1 MGRNLA
7 SEALGFA
14 PIRTP
19 YRAMLRAM
27 SAPKPPLEPL
37 DLDAACAAL
46 ARAAAS
52 PAPPDRRVLA
62 WHADLCRALV
72 PGLGARP
79 LRLVLPFGA
88 LPPAARRLVGLLIVT
103 ARQVPS
109 MRAAA
114 RRFGQRAFVG
124 PAAALAERL
133 PPEIVCSTG
142 LRQEE
147 LIRRWAAAVGAPVAV
162 GGRPEPA
169 ARSGRVLERL
179 DYARIR
185 DEEAKLEA
193 ERTIAEARRA
203 ALAKVSAGGA
213 L

>member
-1 MGRNLA
+1 
-7 SEALGFA
+7 
-14 PIRTP
+14 
-19 YRAMLRAM
+19 MLRAM

-46 ARAAAS
+46 ARAAAG

-72 PGLGARP
+72 PGLEARP
-79 LRLVLPFGA
+79 LSLVLPFGA
-88 LPPAARRLVGLLIVT
+88 LSPAARRLVGLLVST
-103 ARQVPS
+103 AHAVPS
-109 MRAAA
+109 MQAAA
-114 RRFGQRAFVG
+114 RHFGHRAFVG
-124 PAAALAERL
+124 PAAVLAERL
-133 PPEIVCSTG
+133 PPEIVCSAP
-142 LRQEE
+142 LRLEE
-147 LIRRWAAAVGAPVAV
+147 LIRRWAAAVGASIAI

-169 ARSGRVLERL
+169 ARSGRVLQRL

-185 DEEAKLEA
+185 DEEAKLDA

-203 ALAKVSAGGA
+203 ALARVSTGGA